1 METRLFMLLMLGFF
15 VAPLTRAAEQPKFDD
30 FFVDS
35 TLRVDF
41 YHAGDAN
48 EEWITLDQKYRAG
61 TWAGNPR
68 KLLDPLSN
76 GRYRVLLYDVATNT
90 LIYSHGYDTFFG
102 EYRTTEPAK
111 KGVRRTYHETV
122 LTPFPTLPALLVIE
136 SRDKQ
141 NLFHPLFTT
150 RIEPDDYHILREQTL
165 AGATIVPVSANG
177 NAHSMVDL
185 VILAEGYTASE
196 KGKFEKDLTRFS
208 TVFFSWEPYASL
220 KNRFNIHG
228 VFAPSP
234 ESGVDE
240 PRQRS
245 YRRTLLD
252 ATFNS
257 LESDRYLTT
266 EQNKAVRD
274 LAGQV
279 PYDAILIMVN
289 SKRYGGG
296 GIYNAFTIFTSDGP
310 WNEHVFHHEFGH
322 AFGGL
327 ADEYYT
333 SDVSY
338 DQFFPRGVEPVEQN
352 ITALLNPSQLKWRQ
366 FVTPGLPIPTPWGQE
381 RYDSLSAA
389 RDSLEAAQ
397 RKALAELKQRNA
409 SPEETGS
416 AKKEY
421 VDRLARVNDELKKF
435 FAEHPLRGKIGAF
448 EGAGYVPK
456 GLYRPTVNSL
466 MNQFNAK
473 EKTFYPVSEQAIRQV
488 IANYTE

>member
-1 METRLFMLLMLGFF
+1 MDGTG
-15 VAPLTRAAEQPKFDD
+15 
-30 FFVDS
+30 S
-35 TLRVDF
+35 F
-41 YHAGDAN
+41 YMT
-48 EEWITLDQKYRAG
+48 I
-61 TWAGNPR
+61 
-68 KLLDPLSN
+68 
-76 GRYRVLLYDVATNT
+76 ATNT
-90 LIYSHGYDTFFG
+90 LMYSRGYDTYFG
-102 EYRTTEPAK
+102 EYRTSDPAK
-111 KGVRRTYHETV
+111 QGIKRTYHETV
-122 LTPFPTLPALLVIE
+122 LTPFPRLPALLVIE
-136 SRDKQ
+136 SRDRQ
-141 NLFHPLFTT
+141 NIYHPLFTSH
-150 RIEPDDYHILREQTL
+150 IDPDDYHIIRETTRDTCSDL
-165 AGATIVPVSANG
+165 SRRRPTAMCIPVSI
-177 NAHSMVDL
+177 SSSLPRD
-185 VILAEGYTASE
+185 ILLLKRRNSR
-196 KGKFEKDLTRFS
+196 KISQRFT
-208 TVFFSWEPYASL
+208 TVFFSWEPYTAL
-220 KNRFNIHG
+220 KKRFNIRG

-257 LESDRYLTT
+257 LDSDRYLLT

-338 DQFFPRGVEPVEQN
+338 DQFFPPGVEPVEEN
-352 ITALLNPSQLKWRQ
+352 ITALLNPSRLKWRQ

-381 RYDSLSAA
+381 QYDSLGRA
-389 RDSLEAAQ
+389 RDSIGSAQ
-397 RKALAELKQRNA
+397 RKALAELNKRNA
-409 SPEETGS
+409 SQDET
-416 AKKEY
+416 ANTKKVY
-421 VDRLARVNDELKKF
+421 ADRLSRVNDQLKRF
-435 FAEHPLRGKIGAF
+435 LAEHPLRGKVGAF

-456 GLYRPTVNSL
+456 GFYRPTVNSL
-466 MNQFNAK
+466 MNQFNDR
-473 EKTFYPVSEQAIRQV
+473 EKTFYPVNEQAIRRV
-488 IANYTE
+488 IDSYTE